1 MEQRIISNIK
11 SLAIDMIDK
20 ANSGHPGIVLGASP
34 ILYTLYSKHL
44 NVNPEDHNWINRDRF
59 VLSAGHGSAM
69 LYSNMY
75 MSGFDISLEDLKNFR
90 RIGFKTPGHP
100 EYGITPGVEISTGP
114 LGQGIAS
121 AVGMALGA
129 KILNSK
135 YNNDKKPLFDFKV
148 YVLCGDGDLMEGISY
163 EAISFAGNLK
173 LDNLIVIYDSNK
185 ISLDGETDLTFT
197 ENVIKRFDSM
207 GWKTILVED
216 GENIDLIDQA
226 IIKAKKSKKPTLI
239 EVRTV
244 IGRGSLIE
252 NSNQIHGKPLS
263 KDDIIQLKNKLNINK
278 ESFYVDHEARNS
290 YIDNIKNRVAD
301 KYYEWQFKF
310 NEYVEKNLNGDYNK
324 IDYLFRKNIEI
335 ENIDINFD
343 NNLNEATRDTNA
355 RIMNEI
361 ADKIDYFIGGSA
373 DLASSTKTYLKN
385 YNDIKIDDFSGKNI
399 WFGVREHAMGAI
411 LNGLA
416 TLNFKVFGST
426 FLVFSDYLKP
436 AIRLSSL
443 MGLPVVY
450 IFSHDSIDI
459 GEDGPTHQPIEQ
471 LAMLRSIP
479 NTNVFRPADANELL
493 GSWNYILN
501 SKKTSILVLGRNQTP
516 ILKSSTKDVS
526 KGAYIIRKEKNNLHA
541 IIISTGSEVNKS
553 ILIADELYEKYKLD
567 IRVVSMVSMNLFL
580 EQSKEYQNSIIP
592 EGYRVIVVEPST
604 SFGWDKFVYSEK
616 YLICLDKFGESG
628 SKDEVLKHMNFDYN
642 SIKERIIKLLM

>member
-34 ILYTLYSKHL
+34 VLYTLYSKHL